1 MVQLEIFSPD
11 GKSETVVLEKF
22 PVNIG
27 RSRMND
33 IVLTHRTVSRKHAVI
48 VKKDG
53 TYLIRDVGSQNGTFL
68 RKRKIDEATLQNED
82 VIYIGAYTL
91 KFVIR
96 EEIIDLEKTLG
107 VAEGGER
114 IKLKTLYSLEIPDR
128 FHGVI
133 SPELSDNDKAI
144 SELDL
149 SMSQEDT
156 SLLAFPDEFLV
167 PKEEFPTLYDLQR
180 RAMEDEDFEDT
191 LRNIGKYLLSRTD
204 GDRVIIFLDRR
215 TGTLD
220 MSMTVTR
227 PGVDL
232 EKKKLNRFPSLLKEC
247 LRDGKAI
254 LAGGIDEEASSE
266 ADPQEK
272 KEFLSYC
279 AIFAPLKYDEKTI
292 GAVQIET
299 YEGKEKLDKDQL
311 VFVCRI
317 IRELA
322 QIILWKLS
330 QIEKSETKLLKLELS
345 RTYPLN
351 MVEVLFKKGEKFK
364 QEFFS
369 AKEQVASVITCKITN
384 LPEIHKQVS
393 PVETQKLLQHFIGT
407 VRNSIINYEGSLVS
421 MTNEQV
427 IGVFGLPVKQLDA
440 GVRAVLSALHALGK
454 IEKNRVFKNL
464 ERRPVIGFGIQTGMV
479 TGGDISLNGFHM
491 LVALGSAVNV
501 SSELAGLVEGKSQI
515 LIAPEVFFDVR
526 FYFDIKE
533 IGIRE
538 IETPS
543 ESLMVYEVLSL
554 RESVSEESI
563 LYLASENADSEIT
576 SEEFLKFPDV

>member
-266 ADPQEK
+266 ADSQEK

>member
-167 PKEEFPTLYDLQR
+167 PREEFPTLYDLQR

-299 YEGKEKLDKDQL
+299 YEGKEKLDEDQL

-407 VRNSIINYEGSLVS
+407 VRNSILNYEGSLVS

>member
-11 GKSETVVLEKF
+11 GKSETVVLERF
-22 PVNIG
+22 PVTIG

-48 VKKDG
+48 VKRDG

-91 KFVIR
+91 KFIIK

-107 VAEGGER
+107 VAEGGEK
-114 IKLKTLYSLEIPDR
+114 IKLKTTYSLEIPDR
-128 FHGVI
+128 LHGVI
-133 SPELSDNDKAI
+133 SPELSDNEKAI

-149 SMSQEDT
+149 SISHEDT

-167 PKEEFPTLYDLQR
+167 PREEFPTLYDLQR
-180 RAMEDEDFEDT
+180 RAMEDEDIEDT
-191 LRNIGKYLLSRTD
+191 LRNIGQYLLSRTD
-204 GDRVIIFLDRR
+204 GDRVVVFLDRE
-215 TGTLD
+215 GSLD
-220 MSMTVTR
+220 LSMTVTR

-254 LAGGIDEEASSE
+254 LACGIDEEAS
-266 ADPQEK
+266 ADADLQEK

-279 AIFAPLKYDEKTI
+279 AIFAPLKYDEKTA

-299 YEGKEKLDKDQL
+299 YEGKEKLDKEQL
-311 VFVCRI
+311 IFVCRI

-351 MVEVLFKKGEKFK
+351 MVELLFKDGEKFE
-364 QEFFS
+364 QELFS
-369 AKEQVASVITCKITN
+369 AKEQVATVITCTITN
-384 LPEIHKQVS
+384 MPEIHKQIS
-393 PVETQKLLQHFIGT
+393 PMETQKLLQHFLGT
-407 VRNSIINYEGSLVS
+407 VRNSILNYEGSLVG

-427 IGVFGLPVKQLDA
+427 IGIFGLPVKQLDA
-440 GVRAVLSALHALGK
+440 AVRAVLAALHALGNM
-454 IEKNRVFKNL
+454 EKNRVFKNL
-464 ERRPVIGFGIQTGMV
+464 EKRPVIGFGIQTGLI
-479 TGGDISLNGFHM
+479 TGGDIRLNGFHM
-491 LVALGSAVNV
+491 LVALGNALGV
-501 SSELAGLVEGKSQI
+501 SSELAGLAEDKSQI

-526 FYFDIKE
+526 FYFDIEE

-538 IETPS
+538 IKRHS